1 MQGLRGN
8 HHLNHHQKNLLRPH
22 NIQQTMIQMM
32 RKIIMMLMVM
42 AMVMEVD
49 NNPFLSAK
57 LLYVQSR
64 DYASKI
70 KMVKETGVSV
80 KMGP

>member
-1 MQGLRGN
+1 
-8 HHLNHHQKNLLRPH
+8 
-22 NIQQTMIQMM
+22 
-32 RKIIMMLMVM
+32 MMLMVM